1 MFLKIASAMVK
12 QWGMKIPCVHIDGTS
27 LSVHGKYVKSEDVEE
42 NLSEVKQ
49 DYEEEFEPVPITI
62 THGYSRDHRP
72 DLKQFTLKLLTVGGE
87 GIPLFMQLGNGN
99 ELDQKEKKK
108 MIKEFQSQWQG
119 EQPEV
124 YIMDAA
130 FYTEDNLS
138 QCSQSIDWISRVP
151 LTIKSA
157 QELIQT
163 VSPEQ
168 LNKSIVYKG
177 YSFCAV
183 CNEYAE
189 IKQQWIVVE
198 SEERKI

>member
-1 MFLKIASAMVK
+1 
-12 QWGMKIPCVHIDGTS
+12 G
-27 LSVHGKYVKSEDVEE
+27 E
-42 NLSEVKQ
+42 
-49 DYEEEFEPVPITI
+49 
-62 THGYSRDHRP
+62 
-72 DLKQFTLKLLTVGGE
+72 E

-99 ELDQKEKKK
+99 ELDQNAFPK